1 MIKQCFVLQFYM
13 NGKDNYTVV
22 LSRALFRR
30 YFRLVAIL
38 VGNERQSSR
47 FSIWGIP
54 CIIIVSYEINP
65 LVSEVL

>member
-1 MIKQCFVLQFYM
+1 MGPWISVKKMITTFHDNGMIKQCFVLQFYM

-47 FSIWGIP
+47 FSI
-54 CIIIVSYEINP
+54 
-65 LVSEVL
+65 